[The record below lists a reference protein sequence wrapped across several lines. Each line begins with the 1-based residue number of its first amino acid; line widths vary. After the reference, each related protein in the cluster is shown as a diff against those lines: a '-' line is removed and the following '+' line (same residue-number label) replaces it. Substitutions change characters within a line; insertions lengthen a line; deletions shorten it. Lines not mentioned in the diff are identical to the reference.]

1 MILIYRQNISVPL
14 LLLLLLPVKII
25 TLFVNSQVILR
36 VQDYK
41 AARSKQQQ
49 DQDTGFS
56 QTMDANKIKLLQELR
71 ELCRQ
76 LARENGVNSANIF
89 NGKT

>member
-1 MILIYRQNISVPL
+1 MFIIIIVIIISNI
-14 LLLLLLPVKII
+14 I
-25 TLFVNSQVILR
+25 LFVNAQVILR